1 MKSIAD
7 QKIAGK
13 INLWEEYI
21 LLDGECMENVNDV
34 GNCGKEL
41 VVVAGTTKETSM
53 AAAAWQ
59 RGERND

>member
-1 MKSIAD
+1 
-7 QKIAGK
+7 
-13 INLWEEYI
+13 
-21 LLDGECMENVNDV
+21 MENVNDV

-59 RGERND
+59 RGERNDQRVEKVLKKVQDEDDCAYPYP